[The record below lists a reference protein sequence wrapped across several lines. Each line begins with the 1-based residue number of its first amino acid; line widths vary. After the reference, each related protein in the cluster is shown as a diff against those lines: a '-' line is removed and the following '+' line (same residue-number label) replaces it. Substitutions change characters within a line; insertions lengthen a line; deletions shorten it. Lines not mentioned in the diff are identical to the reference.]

1 MGDPRGPLNPLVP
14 PEPLLTWI
22 EAVSTV
28 STAIA
33 PPVFVLAFASLL
45 IRFRR
50 SRDTEREQIK
60 WFLFVAAVA
69 TVLFAISVADVGA
82 VSNVAW
88 GLGLLTMACL
98 PLAIGLAILRYHLY
112 DIDRVVSRAVGYTL
126 ITAILGVAFAVA
138 VIVAQTVLA
147 PVTASNTLAVAG
159 STLLVAGLFQPV
171 RRAIQSRVDR
181 RFDRSRVNSE
191 RLVTTF
197 GETLRDVTDLPTIH
211 ETLVATAGATWAPTA
226 VGMWV
231 RPAR

>member
-1 MGDPRGPLNPLVP
+1 
-14 PEPLLTWI
+14 
-22 EAVSTV
+22 
-28 STAIA
+28 
-33 PPVFVLAFASLL
+33 
-45 IRFRR
+45 
-50 SRDTEREQIK
+50 
-60 WFLFVAAVA
+60 
-69 TVLFAISVADVGA
+69 
-82 VSNVAW
+82 
-88 GLGLLTMACL
+88 MACL

-126 ITAILGVAFAVA
+126 VTAILGVAFAVA

-147 PVTASNTLAVAG
+147 PVTASSTLAVAG
-159 STLLVAGLFQPV
+159 STLLVAALFQPV
-171 RRAIQSRVDR
+171 RRAIQGRVDR
-181 RFDRSRVNSE
+181 RFDRSRVNAE